1 MKNTLLNT
9 LNKAPLAAML
19 LALLAVTAAREIA
32 LFTSFAASDR
42 DQLLAGLFALAL
54 VLAKPMMAAA
64 AGQQWAAD
72 NKPLA
77 VVCWLLVVPLLALS
91 IASTVLYFESAYQV
105 QAVAEQ
111 QSSSE
116 YQNTAATI
124 SAKQTT
130 AELMKQTAADLKDDG
145 NTLNAR
151 RLLEKAALIDD
162 ELADLREQQNSLPA
176 AATTAASISG
186 NHLGGWRWG
195 AWITVSV
202 MGDLLQIVAVLLLT
216 ANNAPAKTDEV
227 VQNGRQNSEQKTE
240 QKEQNKTAE
249 NKQTEQNKKQNGE
262 QKQTEKT
269 APPKQPGKWLA
280 DQISTTGQLPTVREA
295 KAAGVNYG
303 SYTDQI
309 QQLLAAGVIQQ
320 KASGKGWQVAAE

>member
-195 AWITVSV
+195 AWADSTREQGGGSTGCCWN
-202 MGDLLQIVAVLLLT
+202 MGWSRRRASAPT
-216 ANNAPAKTDEV
+216 CCPSANGD
-227 VQNGRQNSEQKTE
+227 GRNWRGPSCAIRTC
-240 QKEQNKTAE
+240 
-249 NKQTEQNKKQNGE
+249 
-262 QKQTEKT
+262 
-269 APPKQPGKWLA
+269 
-280 DQISTTGQLPTVREA
+280 
-295 KAAGVNYG
+295 
-303 SYTDQI
+303 
-309 QQLLAAGVIQQ
+309 
-320 KASGKGWQVAAE
+320 